1 LVTVLSLVV
10 ATMERNRT
18 VELRD
23 GEDSAMEER
32 PKMA

>member
-10 ATMERNRT
+10 ATMEQNRT

-23 GEDSAMEER
+23 GEDFAMEGR